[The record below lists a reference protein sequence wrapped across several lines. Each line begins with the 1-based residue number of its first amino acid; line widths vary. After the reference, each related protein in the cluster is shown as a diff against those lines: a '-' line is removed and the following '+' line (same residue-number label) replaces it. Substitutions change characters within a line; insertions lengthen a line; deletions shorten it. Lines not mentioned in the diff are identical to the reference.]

1 MVGKEGI
8 ISRVLKDLFSMR
20 KNVKTS
26 KFKISLSY
34 IMIFNDEIFDLLSQ
48 TEKIPKKLKIK
59 ENNKR

>member
-1 MVGKEGI
+1 
-8 ISRVLKDLFSMR
+8 MR